1 MKHTKFKELEKFDL
15 TRKEYNS
22 YYQKA
27 QYIAGRKSYN
37 PRNPGNLDKEIIKVF
52 VGCLKELR

>member
-1 MKHTKFKELEKFDL
+1 MKHTKYKELEKFNL

-27 QYIAGRKSYN
+27 LYIAGRKSYE
-37 PRNPGNLDKEIIKVF
+37 PRNPGNLDKEIVEVF
-52 VGCLKELR
+52 VRCLKDRR